1 VVTSLRSITE
11 EARVLTF
18 NQLLH
23 RGGLDPANVRLVRH
37 KPAHHHHRE
46 LYDAAMKSE
55 AKYHDYQEI
64 QGKEQVITQFRAAKH
79 LASFIVEPTTKETV
93 FVGVW
98 DVLGE
103 RATETGAAF
112 TTKLRDEF
120 DLYRG
125 RIVIDWGDGE
135 RAWVQRADNQ
145 DKGIIEIR
153 QRRED
158 PAFPGFARLHHSLDD
173 IENVPVAW
181 AEVLRNARG
190 IYLLVHRESGQQ
202 YVGSAYGADG
212 FFGRWKSYAD
222 GHGGNVGLKELGASA
237 EAFDAAILE
246 VVGSEATNE
255 EIFARETLWKEKL
268 GTRVK
273 GLNRN

>member
-1 VVTSLRSITE
+1 MKNEPR
-11 EARVLTF
+11 F
-18 NQLLH
+18 
-23 RGGLDPANVRLVRH
+23 
-37 KPAHHHHRE
+37 RE
-46 LYDAAMKSE
+46 
-55 AKYHDYQEI
+55 YQEV
-64 QGKEQVITQFRAAKH
+64 QDAEQVIAQFRAARQ
-79 LASFIVEPTTKETV
+79 LAGFFVEPTTKQTL

-103 RATETGAAF
+103 RAVEPPYTAF
-112 TTKLRDEF
+112 ATQLRPEF

-135 RAWVQRADNQ
+135 RAWVQRADKQ
-145 DKGIIEIR
+145 DKDIIEIR

-158 PAFPGFARLHHSLDD
+158 PAFPGFAKLHLSLHE

-190 IYLLVHRESGQQ
+190 IYLLVHRASGQQ
-202 YVGSAYGADG
+202 YVGSAYGIGG
-212 FFGRWKSYAD
+212 FLSRWLGYSD
-222 GHGGNVGLKELGASA
+222 GHGGNVGLKELGAA
-237 EAFDAAILE
+237 ADAFDATILE
-246 VVGSEATNE
+246 VVGSEATKE
-255 EIFARETLWKEKL
+255 EIFARETLWKQKL

>member
-1 VVTSLRSITE
+1 
-11 EARVLTF
+11 VLTF
-18 NQLLH
+18 NQLLQ
-23 RGGLDPANVRLVRH
+23 RGGLDPVNVRLVRH
-37 KPAHHHHRE
+37 KPEHDHHRAVF
-46 LYDAAMKSE
+46 DAAMKSDE
-55 AKYHDYQEI
+55 RFREYQER
-64 QGKEQVITQFRAAKH
+64 QGKEQVITQFRAAKQ
-79 LASFIVEPTTKETV
+79 LAGFVVEPTTKQTV
-93 FVGVW
+93 FMGVW
-98 DVLGE
+98 DQLGE
-103 RATETGAAF
+103 RVPTIDPFSQAPVKPTTVAF

-125 RIVIDWGDGE
+125 RLIVDWGDGE

-145 DKGIIEIR
+145 DKDIIEIR

-158 PAFPGFARLHHSLDD
+158 PAFPGFAKLRLPLND

-202 YVGSAYGADG
+202 YVGSAHGDSG
-212 FFGRWKSYAD
+212 FFGRWNSYSD
-222 GHGGNVGLKELGASA
+222 GHGGNVAMKELGATA
-237 EAFDAAILE
+237 EAYDAAILE
-246 VVGSEATNE
+246 VVGSDSTMEDV
-255 EIFARETLWKEKL
+255 FARETLWKEKL